1 MSCFCARSWN
11 RFLTIKPGPFL
22 LRFCLQRDVFFCYTR
37 NTQTTE
43 ALPQITIANAFL
55 GSERRRI
62 KSVGLR
68 YDAWVMGVLHSVAMV
83 TRTTSVHVC
92 RARVAQR
99 VWWNA
104 WCYRCSPL
112 AYIQWRMQASCK
124 RGRAVAR
131 CARMLQWRIISDAT
145 ALAFSKLFARAG
157 FAYGHW
163 VHACGSAGSRPR

>member
-1 MSCFCARSWN
+1 MSCFCARSCN
-11 RFLTIKPGPFL
+11 RFLTIKPCPFL
-22 LRFCLQRDVFFCYTR
+22 LRFCLQRDVYFCCAR
-37 NTQTTE
+37 NTQTIE
-43 ALPQITIANAFL
+43 ALPQITIASAFL

-68 YDAWVMGVLHSVAMV
+68 YGAWVIGVLHPVAMA

-92 RARVAQR
+92 RAKIPQS

-112 AYIQWRMQASCK
+112 AYIPWRTQASCK

-131 CARMLQWRIISDAT
+131 CARLLQWRIISDAT
-145 ALAFSKLFARAG
+145 ELAFSKLFARAG
-157 FAYGHW
+157 YAYDHW
-163 VHACGSAGSRPR
+163 AHACGSAGSRPR